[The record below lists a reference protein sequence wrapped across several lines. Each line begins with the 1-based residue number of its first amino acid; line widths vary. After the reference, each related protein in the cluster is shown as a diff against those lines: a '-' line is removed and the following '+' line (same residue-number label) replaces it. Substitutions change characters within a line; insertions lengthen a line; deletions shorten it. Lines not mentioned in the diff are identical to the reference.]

1 MVKKFI
7 RLVSIF
13 CFALVA
19 AGLPAQEITEKVVST
34 EVGEVTVFLEGAQV
48 VRKKLVT
55 VPKGISVLKFV
66 NLSPYLDA
74 KSLQVKAGGAITILS
89 VSHQMNY
96 LDKQAKSNEFIMLD
110 KQLEQVE
117 EKLKLETVQLAI
129 LAEEL
134 TFLKENR
141 VIGGKNEQTT
151 ITNLQQTSDFY
162 STRLTALKM
171 KEIEREKTVKA
182 LTLQQ
187 SVLQKQLSQL
197 SDVDQKP
204 SGEVLVKIESAT
216 GGSYPLELTY
226 MVGNAGWFPSYDIRA
241 TNINEPVQLIYKA
254 SVRQNT
260 LEDWKNVKLRFSS
273 ATPNLSGLSPEL
285 NPYLLDYN
293 ILPPSYDKKVRSVRG
308 KVTDNTGEGM
318 PGASITV
325 KGTTIGTV
333 ADMEGN
339 YSLTLPAS
347 ASTLQYSFIGYV
359 TQQLPVTGEVMNVT
373 LPEDRQSL
381 EEVVVVG
388 YGSSAKS
395 IDKFL
400 QGKVAGLDTRSAS
413 SMKIR
418 GTASMPVPVVH
429 QEKTTAFELE
439 VKTPYTILS
448 DNKSYSVDMAYYD
461 IPAEFQYYAVPK
473 IEKDVF
479 LQARIAGWE
488 AYNLLEGEANIFFEN
503 TFVGKT
509 LLDVRNASDTLTLSL
524 GRDKKVMIHR
534 EKVKDLTTRQFIG
547 SKQEEV
553 RSWKTVIR
561 NTKSQP
567 ITIVILDQIPVSTNS
582 EIEVIVQQAS
592 GVKPDAETGELKW
605 EFVLQPEEKKEL
617 DLKYSV
623 RYPKN
628 RQLYIE

>member
-1 MVKKFI
+1 MLRKFI
-7 RLVSIF
+7 KLVHLF

-19 AGLPAQEITEKVVST
+19 VGIMAQEVTEKVVST

-48 VRKKLVT
+48 VRKKPVT
-55 VPKGISVLKFV
+55 VSKGISVLKFV
-66 NLSPYLDA
+66 NLSPYVDA
-74 KSLQVKAGGAITILS
+74 KSLQVKAGGALTILS
-89 VSHQMNY
+89 VSHQTNY
-96 LDKQAKSNEFIMLD
+96 LDKQVKPSEFSVLE

-117 EKLKLETVQLAI
+117 EKIKLETVQLAI

-134 TFLKENR
+134 SFLKENR

-162 STRLTALKM
+162 STRLTALKL
-171 KEIEREKTVKA
+171 KEIEREKTVKV
-182 LTLQQ
+182 LNLQK
-187 SVLQKQLSQL
+187 SDLQKQLSQL
-197 SDVDQKP
+197 SDVQQKP
-204 SGEVLVKIESAT
+204 TGEVLVKIESAT
-216 GGSYPLELTY
+216 GGTYPLELTY

-241 TNINEPVQLIYKA
+241 TTITEPVQLIYKA

-273 ATPNLSGLSPEL
+273 AMPNLSGVSPEL

-308 KVTDNTGEGM
+308 KVIDTTGDGM
-318 PGASITV
+318 PGASVTV

-333 ADMEGN
+333 ADTEGH

-347 ASTLQYSFIGYV
+347 ASTLQFSYIGYA

-373 LPEDRQSL
+373 MMENTQSL
-381 EEVVVVG
+381 EEVMVVG
-388 YGSSAKS
+388 YGTTKS
-395 IDKFL
+395 IDKAL
-400 QGKVAGLDTRSAS
+400 QGRMAGLDTRSAS
-413 SMKIR
+413 SLKIR
-418 GTASMPVPVVH
+418 GAASMPVPVVQ

-461 IPAEFQYYAVPK
+461 IPADFQYYAVPK

-479 LQARIAGWE
+479 LQARIADWE
-488 AYNLLEGEANIFFEN
+488 GYNLLEGEANIFFEN

-524 GRDKKVMIHR
+524 GRDKKVMIQR
-534 EKVKDLTTRQFIG
+534 EKMKELTTRQFIG

-567 ITIVILDQIPVSTNS
+567 ITIVVLDQVPVSTNS
-582 EIEVIVQQAS
+582 EIEVSIQQTT
-592 GVKPDAETGELKW
+592 GVKPNAETGELKW
-605 EFVLQPEEKKEL
+605 EFVLQPDEKKEL
-617 DLKYSV
+617 ELKYSV

>member
-1 MVKKFI
+1 MLTKIIK
-7 RLVSIF
+7 LVHLF
-13 CFALVA
+13 CFALLAV
-19 AGLPAQEITEKVVST
+19 GIMAQEVTEKVVST

-48 VRKKLVT
+48 VRKKPVT
-55 VPKGISVLKFV
+55 VSKGISVLKFV
-66 NLSPYLDA
+66 NLSPYVDA
-74 KSLQVKAGGAITILS
+74 KSLQVKAGGALTILS
-89 VSHQMNY
+89 VSHQTNY
-96 LDKQAKSNEFIMLD
+96 LDKQVKPNEFSVLE

-117 EKLKLETVQLAI
+117 EKIKLETVQLAI

-134 TFLKENR
+134 SFLKENR

-162 STRLTALKM
+162 STRLTALKL
-171 KEIEREKTVKA
+171 KEIEREKTVKV
-182 LTLQQ
+182 LNLQK
-187 SVLQKQLSQL
+187 SDLQKQLSQL
-197 SDVDQKP
+197 SDVQQKP
-204 SGEVLVKIESAT
+204 TGEVLVKIESAT
-216 GGSYPLELTY
+216 GGTYPLELTY

-241 TNINEPVQLIYKA
+241 TTITEPVQLIYKA

-273 ATPNLSGLSPEL
+273 AMPNLSGVSPEL

-293 ILPPSYDKKVRSVRG
+293 VLPPSYDKKVRSVRG
-308 KVTDNTGEGM
+308 KVIDTTGDGM
-318 PGASITV
+318 PGASVTV

-333 ADMEGN
+333 ADTEGH

-347 ASTLQYSFIGYV
+347 ASTLQFSYIGYA

-373 LPEDRQSL
+373 MMENTQSL
-381 EEVVVVG
+381 EEVMVVG
-388 YGSSAKS
+388 YGTTKS
-395 IDKFL
+395 IDKAL
-400 QGKVAGLDTRSAS
+400 QGRMAGLDTRSAS
-413 SMKIR
+413 SLKIR
-418 GTASMPVPVVH
+418 GAASVPVPVVQ

-461 IPAEFQYYAVPK
+461 IPADFQYYAVPK

-479 LQARIAGWE
+479 LQARIADWE
-488 AYNLLEGEANIFFEN
+488 GYNLLEGEANIFFEN

-524 GRDKKVMIHR
+524 GRDKKVMIQR
-534 EKVKDLTTRQFIG
+534 EKMKELTTRQFIG

-567 ITIVILDQIPVSTNS
+567 ITIVVLDQVPVSTNS
-582 EIEVIVQQAS
+582 EIEVSIQQTT
-592 GVKPDAETGELKW
+592 GVKPNAETGELKW
-605 EFVLQPEEKKEL
+605 EFVLQPDEKKEL
-617 DLKYSV
+617 ELKYSV

>member
-1 MVKKFI
+1 MLTKIIK
-7 RLVSIF
+7 LVHLF
-13 CFALVA
+13 CFALLAV
-19 AGLPAQEITEKVVST
+19 GIMAQEVTEKVVST

-48 VRKKLVT
+48 VRKKPVT
-55 VPKGISVLKFV
+55 VSKGISVLKFV
-66 NLSPYLDA
+66 NLSPYVDA
-74 KSLQVKAGGAITILS
+74 KSLQVKAGGALTILS
-89 VSHQMNY
+89 VSHQTNY
-96 LDKQAKSNEFIMLD
+96 LDKQVKPSEFSVLE

-117 EKLKLETVQLAI
+117 EKIKLETVQLAI

-134 TFLKENR
+134 SFLKENR

-162 STRLTALKM
+162 STRLTALKL
-171 KEIEREKTVKA
+171 KEIEREKTVKV
-182 LTLQQ
+182 LNLQK
-187 SVLQKQLSQL
+187 SDLQKQLSQL
-197 SDVDQKP
+197 SDVQQKP
-204 SGEVLVKIESAT
+204 TGEVLVKIESAT
-216 GGSYPLELTY
+216 GGTYPLELTY

-241 TNINEPVQLIYKA
+241 TTITEPVQLIYKA

-273 ATPNLSGLSPEL
+273 AMPNLSGVSPEL

-293 ILPPSYDKKVRSVRG
+293 VLPPSYDKKVRSVRG
-308 KVTDNTGEGM
+308 KVIDTTGDGM
-318 PGASITV
+318 PGASVTV

-333 ADMEGN
+333 ADTEGH

-347 ASTLQYSFIGYV
+347 ASTLQFSYVGYA
-359 TQQLPVTGEVMNVT
+359 TQQLPVTGEVINVT
-373 LPEDRQSL
+373 MMENTQSL
-381 EEVVVVG
+381 EEVMVVG
-388 YGSSAKS
+388 YGTTKS
-395 IDKFL
+395 IDKAL
-400 QGKVAGLDTRSAS
+400 QGRMAGLDTRSAS
-413 SMKIR
+413 SLKIR
-418 GTASMPVPVVH
+418 GPASVPVPVVQ

-461 IPAEFQYYAVPK
+461 IPADFQYYAVPK

-479 LQARIAGWE
+479 LQARIADWE
-488 AYNLLEGEANIFFEN
+488 GYNLLEGEANIFFEN

-524 GRDKKVMIHR
+524 GRDKKVMIQR
-534 EKVKDLTTRQFIG
+534 EKMKELTTRQFIG

-567 ITIVILDQIPVSTNS
+567 ITIVVLDQVPVSTNS
-582 EIEVIVQQAS
+582 EIEVSIQQTT
-592 GVKPDAETGELKW
+592 GVKPNAETGELKW
-605 EFVLQPEEKKEL
+605 EFVLQPDEKKEL
-617 DLKYSV
+617 ELKYSV

>member
-1 MVKKFI
+1 MLTKIIK
-7 RLVSIF
+7 LVHLF
-13 CFALVA
+13 CFALLAV
-19 AGLPAQEITEKVVST
+19 GIMAQEVTEKVVST

-48 VRKKLVT
+48 VRKKPVT
-55 VPKGISVLKFV
+55 VSKGISVLKFV
-66 NLSPYLDA
+66 NLSPYVDA
-74 KSLQVKAGGAITILS
+74 KSLQVKAGGALTILS
-89 VSHQMNY
+89 VSHQTNY
-96 LDKQAKSNEFIMLD
+96 LDKQVKPSEFSVLE

-117 EKLKLETVQLAI
+117 EKIKLETVQLAI

-134 TFLKENR
+134 SFLKENR

-162 STRLTALKM
+162 STRLTALKL
-171 KEIEREKTVKA
+171 KEIEREKTVKV
-182 LTLQQ
+182 LNLQK
-187 SVLQKQLSQL
+187 SDLQKQLSQL
-197 SDVDQKP
+197 SDVQQKP
-204 SGEVLVKIESAT
+204 TGEVLVKIESAT
-216 GGSYPLELTY
+216 GGTYPLELTY

-241 TNINEPVQLIYKA
+241 TTITEPVQLIYKA

-273 ATPNLSGLSPEL
+273 AMPNLSGVSPEL

-293 ILPPSYDKKVRSVRG
+293 VLPPSYDKKVRSVRG
-308 KVTDNTGEGM
+308 KVIDTTGDGM
-318 PGASITV
+318 PGASVTV

-333 ADMEGN
+333 ADTEGH

-347 ASTLQYSFIGYV
+347 ASTLQFSYIGYA

-373 LPEDRQSL
+373 MMENTQSL
-381 EEVVVVG
+381 EEVMVVG
-388 YGSSAKS
+388 YGTTKS
-395 IDKFL
+395 IDKAL
-400 QGKVAGLDTRSAS
+400 QGRMAGLDTRSAS
-413 SMKIR
+413 SLKIR
-418 GTASMPVPVVH
+418 GAASVPVVQ

-461 IPAEFQYYAVPK
+461 IPADFQYYAVPK

-479 LQARIAGWE
+479 LQARIADWE
-488 AYNLLEGEANIFFEN
+488 GYNLLEGEANIFFEN

-524 GRDKKVMIHR
+524 GRDKKVMIQR
-534 EKVKDLTTRQFIG
+534 EKMKELTTRQFIG

-567 ITIVILDQIPVSTNS
+567 ITIVVLDQVPVSTNS
-582 EIEVIVQQAS
+582 EIEVSIQQTT
-592 GVKPDAETGELKW
+592 GVKPNAETGELKW
-605 EFVLQPEEKKEL
+605 EFVLQPDEKKEL
-617 DLKYSV
+617 ELKYSV

>member
-1 MVKKFI
+1 MLRKFI
-7 RLVSIF
+7 KLVHLF

-19 AGLPAQEITEKVVST
+19 VGIMAQEVTEKVVST

-48 VRKKLVT
+48 VRKKPVT
-55 VPKGISVLKFV
+55 VSKGISVLKFV
-66 NLSPYLDA
+66 NLSPYVDA
-74 KSLQVKAGGAITILS
+74 KSLQVKAGGALTILS
-89 VSHQMNY
+89 VSHQTNY
-96 LDKQAKSNEFIMLD
+96 LDKQVKPSEFSVLE

-117 EKLKLETVQLAI
+117 EKIKLETVQLAI

-134 TFLKENR
+134 SFLKENR

-171 KEIEREKTVKA
+171 KEIEREKTVKV
-182 LTLQQ
+182 LNLQK
-187 SVLQKQLSQL
+187 SDLQKQLSQL
-197 SDVDQKP
+197 SDVQQKP
-204 SGEVLVKIESAT
+204 TGEVLVKIESAT
-216 GGSYPLELTY
+216 GGTYPLELTY

-241 TNINEPVQLIYKA
+241 TTITEPVQLIYKA

-273 ATPNLSGLSPEL
+273 AMPNLSGVSPEL

-308 KVTDNTGEGM
+308 KVIDTTGDGM
-318 PGASITV
+318 PGASVTV

-333 ADMEGN
+333 ADTEGN

-347 ASTLQYSFIGYV
+347 ASTLQFSYIGYT

-373 LPEDRQSL
+373 MMENTQSL
-381 EEVVVVG
+381 EEVMVVG
-388 YGSSAKS
+388 YGTTKS
-395 IDKFL
+395 IDKAL
-400 QGKVAGLDTRSAS
+400 QGRMAGLDTRSAS
-413 SMKIR
+413 SLKIR
-418 GTASMPVPVVH
+418 GAASMPVPVVQ

-461 IPAEFQYYAVPK
+461 IPADFQYYAVPK

-479 LQARIAGWE
+479 LQARIADWE
-488 AYNLLEGEANIFFEN
+488 GYNLLEGEANIFFEN

-524 GRDKKVMIHR
+524 GRDKKVMIQR
-534 EKVKDLTTRQFIG
+534 EKMKELTTRQFIG

-567 ITIVILDQIPVSTNS
+567 ITIVVLDQVPVSTNS
-582 EIEVIVQQAS
+582 EIEVSIQQTT
-592 GVKPDAETGELKW
+592 GVKPNAETGELKW
-605 EFVLQPEEKKEL
+605 EFVLQPDEKKEL
-617 DLKYSV
+617 ELKYSV

>member
-1 MVKKFI
+1 MLTKIIK
-7 RLVSIF
+7 LVHLF
-13 CFALVA
+13 CFALLAV
-19 AGLPAQEITEKVVST
+19 GIMAQEVTEKVVST

-48 VRKKLVT
+48 VRKKPVT
-55 VPKGISVLKFV
+55 VSKGISVLKFV
-66 NLSPYLDA
+66 NLSPYVDA
-74 KSLQVKAGGAITILS
+74 KSLQVKAGGALTILS
-89 VSHQMNY
+89 VSHQTNY
-96 LDKQAKSNEFIMLD
+96 LDKQVKPSEFSVLE

-117 EKLKLETVQLAI
+117 EKIKLETVQLAI

-134 TFLKENR
+134 SFLKENR

-162 STRLTALKM
+162 STRLTALKL
-171 KEIEREKTVKA
+171 KEIEREKTVKV
-182 LTLQQ
+182 LNLQK
-187 SVLQKQLSQL
+187 SDLQKQLSQL
-197 SDVDQKP
+197 SDVQQKP
-204 SGEVLVKIESAT
+204 TGEVLVKIESAT
-216 GGSYPLELTY
+216 GGTYPLELTY

-241 TNINEPVQLIYKA
+241 TTITEPVQLIYKA

-273 ATPNLSGLSPEL
+273 AMPNLSGVSPEL

-293 ILPPSYDKKVRSVRG
+293 VLPPSYDKKVRSVRG
-308 KVTDNTGEGM
+308 KVIDTTGDGM
-318 PGASITV
+318 PGASVTV

-333 ADMEGN
+333 ADTEGN

-347 ASTLQYSFIGYV
+347 ASTLQFSYIGYA

-373 LPEDRQSL
+373 MMENTQSL
-381 EEVVVVG
+381 EEVMVVG
-388 YGSSAKS
+388 YGTTKS
-395 IDKFL
+395 IDKAL
-400 QGKVAGLDTRSAS
+400 QGRMAGLDTRSAS
-413 SMKIR
+413 SLKIR
-418 GTASMPVPVVH
+418 GAASVPVPVVQ

-461 IPAEFQYYAVPK
+461 IPADFQYYAVPK

-479 LQARIAGWE
+479 LQARIADWE
-488 AYNLLEGEANIFFEN
+488 GYNLLEGEANIFFEN

-524 GRDKKVMIHR
+524 GRDKKVMIQR
-534 EKVKDLTTRQFIG
+534 EKMKELTTRQFIG

-567 ITIVILDQIPVSTNS
+567 ITIVVLDQVPVSTNS
-582 EIEVIVQQAS
+582 EIEVSIQQTT
-592 GVKPDAETGELKW
+592 GVKPNAETGELKW
-605 EFVLQPEEKKEL
+605 EFVLQPDEKKEL
-617 DLKYSV
+617 ELKYSV

>member
-1 MVKKFI
+1 MLTKIIK
-7 RLVSIF
+7 LVHLF
-13 CFALVA
+13 CFALLAV
-19 AGLPAQEITEKVVST
+19 GIMAQEVTEKVVST

-48 VRKKLVT
+48 VRKKPVT
-55 VPKGISVLKFV
+55 VSKGISVLKFV
-66 NLSPYLDA
+66 NLSPYVDA
-74 KSLQVKAGGAITILS
+74 KSLQVKAGGALTILS
-89 VSHQMNY
+89 VSHQTNY
-96 LDKQAKSNEFIMLD
+96 LDKQVKPSEFSVLE

-117 EKLKLETVQLAI
+117 EKIKLETVQLAI

-134 TFLKENR
+134 SFLKENR

-162 STRLTALKM
+162 STRLTALKL
-171 KEIEREKTVKA
+171 KEIEREKTVKV
-182 LTLQQ
+182 LNLQK
-187 SVLQKQLSQL
+187 SDLQKQLSQL
-197 SDVDQKP
+197 SDVQQKP
-204 SGEVLVKIESAT
+204 TGEVLVKIESAT
-216 GGSYPLELTY
+216 GGTYPLELTY

-241 TNINEPVQLIYKA
+241 TNITEPVQLIYKA

-273 ATPNLSGLSPEL
+273 AMPNLSGVSPEL

-308 KVTDNTGEGM
+308 KVIDTTGDGM
-318 PGASITV
+318 PGASVTV

-333 ADMEGN
+333 ADTEGN

-347 ASTLQYSFIGYV
+347 ASTLQFSYIGYT

-373 LPEDRQSL
+373 MMENTQSL
-381 EEVVVVG
+381 EEVMVVG
-388 YGSSAKS
+388 YGTTKS
-395 IDKFL
+395 IDKAL
-400 QGKVAGLDTRSAS
+400 QGRMAGLDTRSAS
-413 SMKIR
+413 SLKIR
-418 GTASMPVPVVH
+418 GAASMPVPVVQ

-461 IPAEFQYYAVPK
+461 IPADFQYYAVPK

-479 LQARIAGWE
+479 LQARIANWE
-488 AYNLLEGEANIFFEN
+488 GYNLLEGEANIFFEN

-524 GRDKKVMIHR
+524 GRDKKVMIQR
-534 EKVKDLTTRQFIG
+534 EKMKELTTRQFIG

-567 ITIVILDQIPVSTNS
+567 ITIVVLDQVPVSTNS
-582 EIEVIVQQAS
+582 EIEVSIQQTT
-592 GVKPDAETGELKW
+592 GVKPNAENGELKW
-605 EFVLQPEEKKEL
+605 EFVLQPDEKKEL
-617 DLKYSV
+617 ELKYSV

>member
-1 MVKKFI
+1 MLRKFI
-7 RLVSIF
+7 KLVHLF

-19 AGLPAQEITEKVVST
+19 VGIMAQEVTEKVVST

-48 VRKKLVT
+48 VRKKPVT
-55 VPKGISVLKFV
+55 VSKGISVLKFV
-66 NLSPYLDA
+66 NLSPYVDA
-74 KSLQVKAGGAITILS
+74 KSLQVKAGGALTILS
-89 VSHQMNY
+89 VSHQTNY
-96 LDKQAKSNEFIMLD
+96 LDKQVKPNEFSVLE

-117 EKLKLETVQLAI
+117 EKIKLETVQLAI

-134 TFLKENR
+134 SFLKENR

-162 STRLTALKM
+162 STRLTALKL
-171 KEIEREKTVKA
+171 KEIEREKTVKV
-182 LTLQQ
+182 LNLQK
-187 SVLQKQLSQL
+187 SDLQKQLSQL
-197 SDVDQKP
+197 SDVQQKP
-204 SGEVLVKIESAT
+204 TGEVLVKIESAT
-216 GGSYPLELTY
+216 GGTYPLELTY

-241 TNINEPVQLIYKA
+241 TNITEPVQLIYKA

-273 ATPNLSGLSPEL
+273 AMPNLSGVSPEL

-308 KVTDNTGEGM
+308 KVIDTTGDGM
-318 PGASITV
+318 PGASVTV

-333 ADMEGN
+333 ADTEGH

-347 ASTLQYSFIGYV
+347 ASTLQFSYIGYA

-373 LPEDRQSL
+373 MMENTQSL
-381 EEVVVVG
+381 EEVMVVG
-388 YGSSAKS
+388 YGTTKS
-395 IDKFL
+395 IDKAL
-400 QGKVAGLDTRSAS
+400 QGRMAGLDTRSAS
-413 SMKIR
+413 SLKIR
-418 GTASMPVPVVH
+418 GAASMPVPVVQ

-461 IPAEFQYYAVPK
+461 IPADFQYYAVPK

-479 LQARIAGWE
+479 LQARIADWE
-488 AYNLLEGEANIFFEN
+488 GYNLLEGEANIFFEN

-524 GRDKKVMIHR
+524 GRDKKVMIQR
-534 EKVKDLTTRQFIG
+534 EKMKELTTRQFIG

-567 ITIVILDQIPVSTNS
+567 ITIVVLDQVPVSTNS
-582 EIEVIVQQAS
+582 EIEVSIQQTT
-592 GVKPDAETGELKW
+592 GVKPNAETGELKW
-605 EFVLQPEEKKEL
+605 EFVLQPDEKKEL
-617 DLKYSV
+617 ELKYSV

>member
-1 MVKKFI
+1 MLTKIIK
-7 RLVSIF
+7 LVHLF
-13 CFALVA
+13 CFALLAV
-19 AGLPAQEITEKVVST
+19 GIMAQEVTEKVVST

-48 VRKKLVT
+48 VRKKPVT
-55 VPKGISVLKFV
+55 VSKGISVLKFV
-66 NLSPYLDA
+66 NLSPYVDA
-74 KSLQVKAGGAITILS
+74 KSLQVKAGGALTILS
-89 VSHQMNY
+89 VSHQTNY
-96 LDKQAKSNEFIMLD
+96 LDKQVKPSEFSVLE

-117 EKLKLETVQLAI
+117 EKIKLETVQLAI

-134 TFLKENR
+134 SFLKENR

-162 STRLTALKM
+162 STRLTALKL
-171 KEIEREKTVKA
+171 KEIEREKTVKV
-182 LTLQQ
+182 LNLQK
-187 SVLQKQLSQL
+187 SDLQKQLSQL
-197 SDVDQKP
+197 SDVQQKP
-204 SGEVLVKIESAT
+204 TGEVLVKIESAT
-216 GGSYPLELTY
+216 GGTYPLELTY

-241 TNINEPVQLIYKA
+241 TTITEPVQLIYKA

-273 ATPNLSGLSPEL
+273 AMPNLSGVSPEL

-308 KVTDNTGEGM
+308 KVIDTTGDGM
-318 PGASITV
+318 PGASVTV

-333 ADMEGN
+333 ADTEGH

-347 ASTLQYSFIGYV
+347 ASTLQFSYIGYA

-373 LPEDRQSL
+373 MMENTQSL
-381 EEVVVVG
+381 EEVMVVG
-388 YGSSAKS
+388 YGTTKS
-395 IDKFL
+395 IDKAL
-400 QGKVAGLDTRSAS
+400 QGRMAGLDTRSAS
-413 SMKIR
+413 SLKIR
-418 GTASMPVPVVH
+418 GATSVPVPVVQ

-461 IPAEFQYYAVPK
+461 IPADFQYYAVPK

-479 LQARIAGWE
+479 LQARIADWE
-488 AYNLLEGEANIFFEN
+488 GYNLLEGEANIFFEN

-524 GRDKKVMIHR
+524 GRDKKVMIQR
-534 EKVKDLTTRQFIG
+534 EKMKELTTRQFIG

-567 ITIVILDQIPVSTNS
+567 ITIVVLDQVPVSTNS
-582 EIEVIVQQAS
+582 EIEVSIQQTT
-592 GVKPDAETGELKW
+592 GVKPNAETGELKW
-605 EFVLQPEEKKEL
+605 EFVLQPDEKKEL
-617 DLKYSV
+617 ELKYSV

>member
-1 MVKKFI
+1 MLTKIIK
-7 RLVSIF
+7 LVHLF
-13 CFALVA
+13 CFALLAV
-19 AGLPAQEITEKVVST
+19 GIMAQEVTEKVVST

-48 VRKKLVT
+48 VRKKPVT
-55 VPKGISVLKFV
+55 VSKGISVLKFV
-66 NLSPYLDA
+66 NLSPYVDA
-74 KSLQVKAGGAITILS
+74 KSLQVKAGGALTILS
-89 VSHQMNY
+89 VTHQTNY
-96 LDKQAKSNEFIMLD
+96 LDKQVKPNEFSVLE

-117 EKLKLETVQLAI
+117 EKIKLETVQLAI

-134 TFLKENR
+134 SFLKENR

-171 KEIEREKTVKA
+171 KEIEREKTVKV
-182 LTLQQ
+182 LNLQK
-187 SVLQKQLSQL
+187 SDLQKQLSQL
-197 SDVDQKP
+197 SDVQQKP
-204 SGEVLVKIESAT
+204 TGEVLVKIESAT
-216 GGSYPLELTY
+216 GGTYPLELTY

-241 TNINEPVQLIYKA
+241 TTITEPVQLIYKA

-273 ATPNLSGLSPEL
+273 AMPNLSGVSPEL

-293 ILPPSYDKKVRSVRG
+293 VLPPSYDKKVRSVRG
-308 KVTDNTGEGM
+308 KVIDTTGDGM
-318 PGASITV
+318 PGASVTV

-333 ADMEGN
+333 ADTEGH

-347 ASTLQYSFIGYV
+347 ASTLQFSYVGYA
-359 TQQLPVTGEVMNVT
+359 TQQLPVTGEVINVT
-373 LPEDRQSL
+373 MMENTQSL
-381 EEVVVVG
+381 EEVMVVG
-388 YGSSAKS
+388 YGTTKS
-395 IDKFL
+395 IDKAL
-400 QGKVAGLDTRSAS
+400 QGRMAGLDTRSAS
-413 SMKIR
+413 SLKIR
-418 GTASMPVPVVH
+418 GPASVPVPVVQ

-461 IPAEFQYYAVPK
+461 IPADFQYYAVPK

-479 LQARIAGWE
+479 LQARIADWE
-488 AYNLLEGEANIFFEN
+488 GYNLLEGEANIFFEN

-524 GRDKKVMIHR
+524 GRDKKVMIQR
-534 EKVKDLTTRQFIG
+534 EKMKELTTRQFIG

-567 ITIVILDQIPVSTNS
+567 ITIVVLDQVPVSTNS
-582 EIEVIVQQAS
+582 EIEVSIQQTT
-592 GVKPDAETGELKW
+592 GVKPNAETGELKW
-605 EFVLQPEEKKEL
+605 EFVLQPDEEKEL
-617 DLKYSV
+617 ELKYSV

>member
-1 MVKKFI
+1 MLRKFI
-7 RLVSIF
+7 KLVHLF

-19 AGLPAQEITEKVVST
+19 VGIMAQEVTEKVVST

-48 VRKKLVT
+48 VRKKPVT
-55 VPKGISVLKFV
+55 VSKGISVLKFV
-66 NLSPYLDA
+66 NLSPYVDA
-74 KSLQVKAGGAITILS
+74 KSLQVKAGGALTILS
-89 VSHQMNY
+89 VSHQTNY
-96 LDKQAKSNEFIMLD
+96 LDKQVKPNEFSVLE

-117 EKLKLETVQLAI
+117 EKIKLETVQLAI

-134 TFLKENR
+134 SFLKENR

-171 KEIEREKTVKA
+171 KEIEREKTVKV
-182 LTLQQ
+182 LNLQK
-187 SVLQKQLSQL
+187 SDLQKQLSQL
-197 SDVDQKP
+197 SDVQQKP
-204 SGEVLVKIESAT
+204 TGEVLVKIESAT
-216 GGSYPLELTY
+216 GGTYPLELTY

-241 TNINEPVQLIYKA
+241 TTITEPVQLIYKA

-273 ATPNLSGLSPEL
+273 AMPNLSGVSPEL

-293 ILPPSYDKKVRSVRG
+293 VLPPSYDKKVRSVRG
-308 KVTDNTGEGM
+308 KVIDTTGDGM
-318 PGASITV
+318 PGASVTV

-333 ADMEGN
+333 ADTEGH

-347 ASTLQYSFIGYV
+347 ASTLQFSYIGYA

-373 LPEDRQSL
+373 MMENTQSL
-381 EEVVVVG
+381 EEVMVVG
-388 YGSSAKS
+388 YGTTKS
-395 IDKFL
+395 IDKAL
-400 QGKVAGLDTRSAS
+400 QGRMAGLDTRSAS
-413 SMKIR
+413 SLKIR
-418 GTASMPVPVVH
+418 GAASMPVPVVQ

-461 IPAEFQYYAVPK
+461 IPADFQYYAVPK

-479 LQARIAGWE
+479 LQARIADWE
-488 AYNLLEGEANIFFEN
+488 GYNLLEGEANIFFEN

-524 GRDKKVMIHR
+524 GRDKKVMIQR
-534 EKVKDLTTRQFIG
+534 EKMKELTTRQFIG

-567 ITIVILDQIPVSTNS
+567 ITIVVLDQVPVSTNS
-582 EIEVIVQQAS
+582 EIEVSIQQTT
-592 GVKPDAETGELKW
+592 GVKPNAETGELKW
-605 EFVLQPEEKKEL
+605 EFVLQPDEKKEL
-617 DLKYSV
+617 ELKYSV